1 VTERNRTQASRPP
14 TPEDR
19 SPPELD
25 EAILKASRREA
36 RFHWL
41 TTFLERLHL
50 APTAPWHL
58 LVALGIGLLLG
69 FGLNPFIGEALWSEP
84 SPLMQAGD
92 LLMNGVSPRK
102 KDQPTSPERWLQSIA
117 ALVLQ
122 GKTAEAESALRAF
135 RQRYPDY
142 RLPPQP

>member
-1 VTERNRTQASRPP
+1 MTERNRTQANRPP
-14 TPEDR
+14 APEDR

-36 RFHWL
+36 RFRWL
-41 TTFLERLHL
+41 TTLLERLHL
-50 APTAPWHL
+50 VPSTPWHL

-84 SPLMQAGD
+84 SPFMQAGD
-92 LLMNGVSPRK
+92 PLVNGVPPH
-102 KDQPTSPERWLQSIA
+102 KDDQSTSPERWLQSIA

-135 RQRYPDY
+135 HQRFPDY
-142 RLPPQP
+142 PVPPRP

>member
-1 VTERNRTQASRPP
+1 MTERSRTEANRPP

-36 RFHWL
+36 RFRWL
-41 TTFLERLHL
+41 TTLLERLHL
-50 APTAPWHL
+50 VPSTPWHL
-58 LVALGIGLLLG
+58 LVALGIGLLFGL
-69 FGLNPFIGEALWSEP
+69 GLNPFIGEALWSEP

-92 LLMNGVSPRK
+92 LLVNGVPPRQ
-102 KDQPTSPERWLQSIA
+102 KDQRTSPEFWLKSIA

-122 GKTAEAESALRAF
+122 GKTAEAESALRTF

>member
-1 VTERNRTQASRPP
+1 MTERNRTVANRPP
-14 TPEDR
+14 APEDR

-25 EAILKASRREA
+25 EAILKASRREV
-36 RFHWL
+36 RFRWL
-41 TTFLERLHL
+41 TTLLETLHL
-50 APTAPWHL
+50 TPTTHWHL
-58 LVALGIGLLLG
+58 LVALGTGLLLG
-69 FGLNPFIGEALWSEP
+69 FGLNPLIGEALWPEP
-84 SPLMQAGD
+84 SPFMQAGD
-92 LLMNGVSPRK
+92 TLVNGVSPRK

-142 RLPPQP
+142 GPPP

>member
-1 VTERNRTQASRPP
+1 MTERNRTEANRPP

-41 TTFLERLHL
+41 TTLLERVHL
-50 APTAPWHL
+50 APSSPWHL
-58 LVALGIGLLLG
+58 LVALAIGLLLG
-69 FGLNPFIGEALWSEP
+69 LGLNPLIGSVLQPERGP
-84 SPLMQAGD
+84 FMQAGD
-92 LLMNGVSPRK
+92 PLVNGVPPRK
-102 KDQPTSPERWLQSIA
+102 KDQRTSPESWLKSIA

-122 GKTAEAESALRAF
+122 GKTAEAESALRTF

-142 RLPPQP
+142 RLPPRP